1 MEQKNLQGIT
11 IFRFVA
17 AFYVFIFHLNLRF
30 PIEFPNIL
38 NKFIGNGAAGM
49 TFFFVLSG
57 FVMAWSSKSGIRKH
71 YFKARFLRIYPAYLL
86 MGAISLPLI
95 LDIELYKIPPSLIL
109 FTTGMQSFIPSSFS
123 LWNFGGSWSVSTEL
137 FFYMVFPFLY
147 PIIKKH
153 PIASLVLSYT
163 ISSLIVPF
171 AYIIGGDSAFPYYY
185 VSPVHR
191 LPEFVA
197 GVSIGVLYSAGRL
210 KINSAMIKISLS
222 ILSLLLLLFVST
234 FHNSGYMNCNFST
247 VLATI
252 IFVLVM
258 ANTNIK
264 SSLLTSPLIYL
275 GKISYS
281 FYLMQIPLLM
291 YVEKNKHYLDIFSSS
306 HMWVILGVINI
317 AFAAISFH
325 LVEERFSIKKPKL
338 DAVGNGNIRIFK

>member
-30 PIEFPNIL
+30 PIEFPSIL

-57 FVMAWSSKSGIRKH
+57 FVMAWSSKSGIRAN

-95 LDIELYKIPPSLIL
+95 LDIELYKIPPSIIL

-153 PIASLVLSYT
+153 PVASLALSYI

-185 VSPVHR
+185 VSPMHR
-191 LPEFVA
+191 LPEFAA
-197 GVSIGVLYSAGRL
+197 GVSVGVLYSAGRL
-210 KINSAMIKISLS
+210 KISSGIIKISLS
-222 ILSLLLLLFVST
+222 IVSILLLTFVST

-247 VLATI
+247 VLATMI
-252 IFVLVM
+252 LILVM
-258 ANTNIK
+258 ANTRVNNGF
-264 SSLLTSPLIYL
+264 LTTPLIYL

-291 YVEKNKHYLDIFSSS
+291 YVEKNKNSLDMFSSS
-306 HMWVILGVINI
+306 HMWIILGVINV
-317 AFAAISFH
+317 ALAALSFH
-325 LVEERFSIKKPKL
+325 LVEERFSLKKPKL
-338 DAVGNGNIRIFK
+338 DAMNNGDISTS

>member
-57 FVMAWSSKSGIRKH
+57 FVMAWSSKSGIREH

-95 LDIELYKIPPSLIL
+95 LDIELYKIPPSIIL
-109 FTTGMQSFIPSSFS
+109 FTTGMQSFIPSSFN

-153 PIASLVLSYT
+153 PVVSLALSYI

-185 VSPVHR
+185 VSPMHR

-197 GVSIGVLYSAGRL
+197 GVSVGVLYSTGRL
-210 KINSAMIKISLS
+210 RINSAIIKISLS
-222 ILSLLLLLFVST
+222 IVSILLLMFVST

-247 VLATI
+247 VLATMI
-252 IFVLVM
+252 LILVM
-258 ANTNIK
+258 ANTRVNNGV
-264 SSLLTSPLIYL
+264 LTTPLIYL

-291 YVEKNKHYLDIFSSS
+291 YVEKNKYSLDMFSSS
-306 HMWVILGVINI
+306 HMWIILGVINV
-317 AFAAISFH
+317 ALAALSFH
-325 LVEERFSIKKPKL
+325 LVEERFSLKKPKL
-338 DAVGNGNIRIFK
+338 DAMNNGDISTS